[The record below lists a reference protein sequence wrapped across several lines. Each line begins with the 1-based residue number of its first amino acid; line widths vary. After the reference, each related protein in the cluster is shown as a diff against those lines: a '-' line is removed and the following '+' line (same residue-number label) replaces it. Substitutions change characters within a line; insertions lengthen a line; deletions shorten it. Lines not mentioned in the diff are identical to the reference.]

1 MISPV
6 IHLTYWGGRYDG
18 GMSNEMPTNDEEFL
32 RQEQTAESQEWREK
46 QDSYADLGTYIK
58 MNKQT
63 VLSQEDPE
71 VFGPHNLKNDLR
83 AQRGEYFGVRFNV
96 LNLKEVVGFP
106 AKVEIS
112 YIDKDGNVAKVDV
125 DLSKILTYKDV
136 AIFGSMSSNSDK
148 NQEMLDQRGIPDRVD
163 EDLAKLGFSHM
174 NSMDIEIRKKI
185 DAATS
190 EKRERLGR
198 EAREQKKKEF
208 DF

>member
-1 MISPV
+1 
-6 IHLTYWGGRYDG
+6 
-18 GMSNEMPTNDEEFL
+18 MSNEIPKNDEEFL
-32 RQEQTAESQEWREK
+32 RQEQTAESQEWRET
-46 QDSYADLGTYIK
+46 QEVYADLGTYIK

-71 VFGPHNLKNDLR
+71 VFGPHALKSDLL
-83 AQRGEYFGVRFNV
+83 AQKGEYFGVQFNIF
-96 LNLKEVVGFP
+96 NLHERQGFP
-106 AKVEIS
+106 AMGEIS
-112 YIDKDGNVAKVDV
+112 YIDKDGNVAKVDI
-125 DLSKILTYKDV
+125 DLSKISAYKDV
-136 AIFGSMSSNSDK
+136 AIFGSQSSDNEE
-148 NQEMLDQRGIPDRVD
+148 NQEMLNERRIPQRVD

>member
-1 MISPV
+1 
-6 IHLTYWGGRYDG
+6 
-18 GMSNEMPTNDEEFL
+18 MSNEIPKNDEEFL
-32 RQEQTAESQEWREK
+32 RQEQTAESQEWRET
-46 QDSYADLGTYIK
+46 QEVYADLGTYIK

-71 VFGPHNLKNDLR
+71 VFGPHALKSDLL
-83 AQRGEYFGVRFNV
+83 AQKGEYFGVQFNIF
-96 LNLKEVVGFP
+96 NLHERQGFP
-106 AKVEIS
+106 AMGEIS
-112 YIDKDGNVAKVDV
+112 YIDKDGNVAKVDI
-125 DLSKILTYKDV
+125 DLSKISAYEDV
-136 AIFGSMSSNSDK
+136 
-148 NQEMLDQRGIPDRVD
+148 
-163 EDLAKLGFSHM
+163 AKLGFSHM

>member
-1 MISPV
+1 
-6 IHLTYWGGRYDG
+6 
-18 GMSNEMPTNDEEFL
+18 MSNEIPKNDEEFL
-32 RQEQTAESQEWREK
+32 RQEQTAESQEWRET
-46 QDSYADLGTYIK
+46 QEVYADLGTYIK

-71 VFGPHNLKNDLR
+71 VFGPHALKSDLL
-83 AQRGEYFGVRFNV
+83 AQKGEYFGVQFNIF
-96 LNLKEVVGFP
+96 NLHERQGFP
-106 AKVEIS
+106 AMGEIS
-112 YIDKDGNVAKVDV
+112 YID
-125 DLSKILTYKDV
+125 V
-136 AIFGSMSSNSDK
+136 AIFGYQSSDNEE
-148 NQEMLDQRGIPDRVD
+148 NQEMLNERRIPQRVD